1 MKFVDTHCHLDD
13 ERFNEDRAEVLKR
26 IEEKME
32 FVVNVGFD
40 LPSSKTSVEYSNT
53 YPFIYSA
60 IGVHPTLISEYSD
73 EVEQQLIEL
82 SQNKKVVAIGEIGLD
97 YYWMEDEKEIQKEG
111 FRKQMRLAEK
121 LNLPVIIHSRD
132 AMADTIEILNEFP
145 NVRGIVHCYPGS
157 FESAMNIPSNYYFG
171 IGGVLTFKNS
181 KKTVEFVNKIDI
193 SKLVIETDSPYL
205 TPVPFRGKRNEP
217 IYTEYVVRKI
227 AEIKNIPVEEVLR
240 ITTENAKKI
249 YEII

>member
-13 ERFNEDRAEVLKR
+13 ERFNEDREEVLKR

-60 IGVHPTLISEYSD
+60 IGVHPTSISEYND
-73 EVEQQLIEL
+73 EVEKEL
-82 SQNKKVVAIGEIGLD
+82 TELAKNKKVVAIGEIGLD

-111 FRKQMRLAEK
+111 FRKQMKLAEK

-171 IGGVLTFKNS
+171 VGGVLTFKNS

-217 IYTEYVVRKI
+217 IYTEYVVKKI

>member
-13 ERFNEDRAEVLKR
+13 ERFNEDREEVLKR

-60 IGVHPTLISEYSD
+60 IGVHPTSISKYND
-73 EVEQQLIEL
+73 EVEKELIEL
-82 SQNKKVVAIGEIGLD
+82 SKNKKVVAIGEIGLD
-97 YYWMEDEKEIQKEG
+97 YYWMEDEKEVQKEG

-217 IYTEYVVRKI
+217 IYTEYVVKKI

>member
-1 MKFVDTHCHLDD
+1 MKLADSHCHVNDSKFD
-13 ERFNEDRAEVLKR
+13 EDREEVFKRAETEL
-26 IEEKME
+26 E
-32 FVVNVGFD
+32 FIVNIGND
-40 LPSSKTSVEYSNT
+40 LKTSEESIKYSEK
-53 YPFIYSA
+53 YPFVYA
-60 IGVHPTLISEYSD
+60 VVGVHPTDISTYND
-73 EVEQQLIEL
+73 EIEKKIEEL
-82 SQNKKVVAIGEIGLD
+82 SKHEKAVAIGEIGLD
-97 YYWMEDEKEIQKEG
+97 YYWMEDEKEVQKEG

-157 FESAMNIPSNYYFG
+157 FESAMNIPNNYYFG
-171 IGGVLTFKNS
+171 VGGVLTFKNS

-217 IYTEYVVRKI
+217 IYTEYVVKKI